1 MSNKIINDK
10 KQSRVLVNL
19 LGIPLLLSAIIF
31 GGIYFQCLIFI
42 AIIMCT
48 LELNKMCLKKDIEIQ
63 MLSIFLFYL
72 YLFLTHFIE
81 PLNMEVLILATI
93 FILSFEVFRKKN
105 NPIENIALTVL
116 SMVWIGVF
124 LNCLV
129 VIRNFSGGDGLTLI
143 MFLSVWI
150 CDSAAF
156 IFGSKFGKTKILP
169 KISPNKT
176 WLGTIFGIVSVFIL
190 LIVMVGFPFYSSI
203 KFDVDSRLLLVHI
216 ICLSLIFA
224 GIGQIG
230 DFVESMIKRQ
240 FGVKDSGTSLRGHGG
255 FLDRM
260 DSLMLAAPSFYL
272 YLKYVI

>member
-216 ICLSLIFA
+216 ICLSFIFA